1 MIPVKEFAQSN
12 ALKTKLNAVKSK
24 PPLDAY
30 KMTSAFTKDLTII
43 LSFVM
48 VFAQ

>member
-1 MIPVKEFAQSN
+1 MKEFAQSN
-12 ALKTKLNAVKSK
+12 APKTKSNAVKSK
-24 PPLDAY
+24 LPPAAY
-30 KMTSAFTKDLTII
+30 KMTSVFTKDLTII